1 MLMHKKQTSYR
12 ENGMKVVVSTFNNS
26 KNNYGA
32 LLQSCGLS
40 AFLTK
45 LNYEVAYVTIEQR
58 MTKKQKRRNRLTII
72 KEMVKKIIFLPHARE
87 LNDRERKFKQF
98 ASETQNQILY
108 HTDEELYRNP
118 PKADLYLSGSDQLWN
133 PVAMHEDLLL
143 AYAPIGS
150 KKISYAASMGN
161 ENIPVDNKER
171 FIELIRDYAS
181 VSVREDTVVDVI
193 KTITHKP
200 VYQHVDPVFLKTQ
213 SEWIELEKPYEKLR
227 YEQYILA
234 YIIEWNAAYNKQL
247 SEIKNKTGLP
257 VVSINIGNI
266 KKVCA
271 EQVIYDASPNEFLY
285 LLHNANIVV
294 ATSFHGIAMSV
305 VYNKPFLA
313 LAGSDMPTRIQS
325 LLRHFEIDPNSSLNY
340 CLEDFERVNCMIIQ
354 DQIASKDFL
363 SKFKDN
369 NDE

>member
-1 MLMHKKQTSYR
+1 
-12 ENGMKVVVSTFNNS
+12 MKVVVSTFNNS

-32 LLQSCGLS
+32 LLQACGLS

-45 LNYEVAYVTIEQR
+45 LNYEVAFVTIEQR
-58 MTKKQKRRNRLTII
+58 TKKKRKQKSKLTII
-72 KEMVKKIIFLPHARE
+72 KEMVKKVILLPHVRE
-87 LNDRERKFKQF
+87 FNDRARKFKQF

-108 HTDEELYRNP
+108 STDEELYRNP
-118 PKADLYLSGSDQLWN
+118 PNADLYLSGSDQVWN
-133 PVAMHEDLLL
+133 PIAMHEDLLL
-143 AYAPIGS
+143 AYAPKGS
-150 KKISYAASMGN
+150 RRISYAASMGN
-161 ENIPVDNKER
+161 EIVPNYNKER
-171 FIELIRDYAS
+171 FTELIREYAAI
-181 VSVREDTVVDVI
+181 SVREDTVVDVI
-193 KTITHKP
+193 KKLTNTP
-200 VYQHVDPVFLKTQ
+200 VYQHVDPVFLKSK

-227 YEQYILA
+227 FEQYILA
-234 YIIEWNAAYNKQL
+234 YIIEWNADYNKQL
-247 SEIKNKTGLP
+247 NEIKNKTGLP

-266 KKVCA
+266 KTVCA
-271 EQVIYDASPNEFLY
+271 DQVIYDASPNEFLY

-294 ATSFHGIAMSV
+294 ATSFHGVAMSV

-340 CLEDFERVNCMIIQ
+340 CHEDFEQVNCIIIQ